1 MASSRSSTS
10 ATSSSSTARLRSCL
24 ALLEA
29 NDVDLLWVSLSE
41 CSLTDAD
48 VGLLCAALEHNTHAL
63 SLDLSSNAITAVGF
77 AALSACLVKGGGQ
90 DLIELDLRGNDG
102 LVGGRVGRGAGQ
114 RRREEGDGKEGEGE
128 EGEDTDSLFA
138 LTMETLRRERRV
150 LNVLVGEVSEAQVQD
165 IHVVDVRGRG
175 TSGGGTSGGGTSG
188 GHTTTGHT
196 TGGHTTSGRSTNHR
210 EEKRDAESPAPQ
222 YSNIVQNIFQMT
234 EDDESDEESDGES
247 DDGAYVDPAVDCVRL
262 WGEVRF
268 ELGCIGQVEYLA
280 IAAIGG

>member
-63 SLDLSSNAITAVGF
+63 SLDLSSNAITAAGF

-114 RRREEGDGKEGEGE
+114 HRREEGDGKEGEGE
-128 EGEDTDSLFA
+128 EGEDTDLLFA
-138 LTMETLRRERRV
+138 STMETLRRERRV

-165 IHVVDVRGRG
+165 IHVVDVRG
-175 TSGGGTSGGGTSG
+175 GGTSGGTSG
-188 GHTTTGHT
+188 GHTTGGRT
-196 TGGHTTSGRSTNHR
+196 TGGTSGRSTNHQ
-210 EEKRDAESPAPQ
+210 EEKRGAESPAPQ